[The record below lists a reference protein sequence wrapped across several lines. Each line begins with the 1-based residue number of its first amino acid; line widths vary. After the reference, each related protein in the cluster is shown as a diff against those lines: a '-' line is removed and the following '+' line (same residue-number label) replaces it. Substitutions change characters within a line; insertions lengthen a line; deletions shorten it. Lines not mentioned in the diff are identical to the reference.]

1 MVSSGESN
9 IIHRR
14 GIIFTNID
22 EQLLNKVARL
32 LAAGTPWIGLPRAT
46 SQVVSALYLHKCE
59 HGGPL
64 GQQEICD
71 ITHLSSSTVS
81 MILSQLEAIGIVDR
95 FIDNSYKSKGRR
107 RLLFYLEMEL
117 NDLLYRGI
125 KKVRAELQRILG
137 DLHDFKQETSPSK
150 NESTHLAIEKIERDV
165 EIFLSTI
172 QIEAD
177 KIN

>member
-1 MVSSGESN
+1 MN
-9 IIHRR
+9 
-14 GIIFTNID
+14 N
-22 EQLLNKVARL
+22 VARL
-32 LAAGTPWIGLPRAT
+32 LATGTPWVGLPRAT

-81 MILSQLEAIGIVDR
+81 MILSQLEANGVVDR

-107 RLLFYLEMEL
+107 RLLFYLELEL
-117 NDLLYRGI
+117 DDLLFRGI
-125 KKVRAELQRILG
+125 KKVRTELQRILG
-137 DLHDFKQETSPSK
+137 DLHDFKQEVSLGT

-165 EIFLSTI
+165 EFFLSTI